1 MANNNQ
7 IYKMSNAG
15 GFKSLNRYYDMLAGN
30 TTWSPWEPE
39 GAFDALSTVTVP
51 SGGVASITFAGI
63 PQGYKHLQ
71 IRSISRDSSGTIS
84 QQYLR
89 FNGDTAT
96 NYSIHTLTGNGA
108 SAGTAGS
115 AGANQS
121 YINCGIKSGS
131 SDLANTFGVAIIDIL
146 DYANVTKNKTVRT
159 LSGLDLNG
167 SGYVWMSSGAWRNT
181 NAVTSIVLIPEV
193 SSFAQNS
200 QFTLYGVK

>member
-1 MANNNQ
+1 MPILGIMASA
-7 IYKMSNAG
+7 MSANLWQPAGAYDSLATITLSANA
-15 GFKSLNRYYDMLAGN
+15 
-30 TTWSPWEPE
+30 T
-39 GAFDALSTVTVP
+39 
-51 SGGVASITFAGI
+51 SIEFAGI

-115 AGANQS
+115 AGANQP

-131 SDLANTFGVAIIDIL
+131 SDLANTFGVAVIDIL
-146 DYANVTKNKTVRT
+146 DYANTTKNKTVRT
-159 LSGLDLNG
+159 LSGVDLNG
-167 SGYVWMSSGAWRNT
+167 SGYAWMSSGAWRNT
-181 NAVTSIVLIPEV
+181 NAITSIVLIPEV
-193 SSFAQNS
+193 SNFVQYSSFA
-200 QFTLYGVK
+200 LYGIN